1 MPALTIKNIP
11 DDLYARLKE
20 SARVHRRSLNSEILY
35 CVERTLIPYK
45 IDVSEHVLTARRIRE
60 KTVDYELTDALLDA
74 AKNDGRP

>member
-20 SARVHRRSLNSEILY
+20 SAYVHRRSLNSEILY
-35 CVERTLIPYK
+35 CVERALIPYK
-45 IDVSEHVLTARRIRE
+45 IEVSEHVLTARRIRE
-60 KTVDYELTDALLDA
+60 KTVDYELTDVLLDA

>member
-11 DDLYARLKE
+11 DDIYERLKE

-45 IDVSEHVLTARRIRE
+45 VDTSEHILTARNIRE
-60 KTVDYELTDALLDA
+60 KTAAYPLTDEKLNA
-74 AKNDGRP
+74 AKTIGRP